1 MNDHVAILLPIY
13 KSDNLEFFKGA
24 LESVFCQTY
33 NGEIKLFVG
42 VDGPVPSAT
51 DSYLKK
57 VAKRQDVEVCWF
69 ATNRGLACV
78 LNDLIAM
85 ARKQKYEYIARMD
98 ADDMMMPKR
107 LEIQLNYLLQ
117 HPDIDVV
124 GGAITEIDEHGN
136 ERGMVIKYPLT
147 HEECVDFFAIR
158 NPLAHPAV
166 MFRYSFFDKL
176 QGGYRADHPKNQD
189 TMLWLDGLKKGCKM
203 ANVPD
208 IVLKFRMTDDL
219 FRKRRNGWNLAK
231 RQLADRLEVN
241 RGLHYGIKSY
251 IFAYANFFM
260 QISPAWVK
268 KFCYRMFR

>member
-1 MNDHVAILLPIY
+1 MEKIAVILPVYKNDKVHYVRLSVNSILT
-13 KSDNLEFFKGA
+13 
-24 LESVFCQTY
+24 QTY
-33 NGEIKLFVG
+33 KGEIKLFIG
-42 VDGPVPSAT
+42 VDGPVDESLALCLHEYEQKENV
-51 DSYLKK
+51 S
-57 VAKRQDVEVCWF
+57 VHWF
-69 ATNRGLACV
+69 PKNRGLAIV
-78 LNDLIAM
+78 LNDLLAM
-85 ARKQKYEYIARMD
+85 AHKQKYEYIARMD

-203 ANVPD
+203 ANVSD